1 MDGELIFL
9 KSENVFAK
17 WPDLVHIVPFTCDL
31 TVVVFLADVD
41 IVPGRER
48 DQVSVFKRSV
58 TNSFFVATNKDKKM
72 CHDFLHFFIVT
83 SEMDLIV
90 LEMFYH
96 LTGLALAWNW
106 LSFSI

>member
-17 WPDLVHIVPFTCDL
+17 WPDLVHIVPFTCNL

-48 DQVSVFKRSV
+48 DQVPVFKRSV
-58 TNSFFVATNKDKKM
+58 TNSFFVATNKQKKM
-72 CHDFLHFFIVT
+72 HV
-83 SEMDLIV
+83 M
-90 LEMFYH
+90 
-96 LTGLALAWNW
+96 
-106 LSFSI
+106 

>member
-1 MDGELIFL
+1 MPALKIFPPFCVDMAVAYLINSLQSFH
-9 KSENVFAK
+9 K
-17 WPDLVHIVPFTCDL
+17 
-31 TVVVFLADVD
+31 LA
-41 IVPGRER
+41 
-48 DQVSVFKRSV
+48 V